1 MQGVITAIVAFIF
14 VCIVFPSLVKNRP
27 QFYAALF
34 LVLLAIF
41 LDAVAGIF
49 KPDSGFRTFVS
60 VADAFLV
67 IGAILLLV
75 LLRGRIGDARPCSGY
90 WKDDRSGSKRR
101 RKGDDHRPAGR
112 EAFERGR
119 EGLRS
124 PQTQIQ
130 RPNSGSISMEE

>member
-41 LDAVAGIF
+41 FDAVAGIF

-75 LLRGRIGDARPCSGY
+75 LCAGGLAMRDLAADIGKTIEVVRRGGEKETIIVPLGEKPLSEDEKVYVPR
-90 WKDDRSGSKRR
+90 KRN
-101 RKGDDHRPAGR
+101 PAP
-112 EAFERGR
+112 E
-119 EGLRS
+119 
-124 PQTQIQ
+124 
-130 RPNSGSISMEE
+130 SGSISMEE